1 MSLVLD
7 NIGLKAGQAT
17 LIRRMAA
24 LDRPAGG
31 LCRWTAKMQSA
42 LSPLGED

>member
-17 LIRRMAA
+17 RMRRMAKDA
-24 LDRPAGG
+24 TGIAATGRG
-31 LCRWTAKMQSA
+31 LI
-42 LSPLGED
+42 LP